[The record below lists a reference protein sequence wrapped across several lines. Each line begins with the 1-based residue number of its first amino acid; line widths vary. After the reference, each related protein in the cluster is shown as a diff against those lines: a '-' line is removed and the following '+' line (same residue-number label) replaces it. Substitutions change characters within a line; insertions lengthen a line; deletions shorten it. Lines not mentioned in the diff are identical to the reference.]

1 MKKNNIKIY
10 SKALAKVI
18 LEKKDSKKI
27 VDNFLNLLVKNRLE
41 KKAKEIVSLAEDLI
55 LEEQGKKKITFLTAR
70 KIKADQRKILET
82 IAKQG
87 DVITEKIDPKL
98 VAGVKIII
106 NGSKQFDGSLQKKLQ
121 NII

>member
-10 SKALAKVI
+10 SKALAEAI

-41 KKAKEIVSLAEDLI
+41 KKAKEIIDLAEDLI
-55 LEEQGKKKITFLTAR
+55 LEKQGKKKITFLTAR
-70 KIKADQRKILET
+70 KITASQRKILET

-87 DVITEKIDPKL
+87 DIITEKIDSEL